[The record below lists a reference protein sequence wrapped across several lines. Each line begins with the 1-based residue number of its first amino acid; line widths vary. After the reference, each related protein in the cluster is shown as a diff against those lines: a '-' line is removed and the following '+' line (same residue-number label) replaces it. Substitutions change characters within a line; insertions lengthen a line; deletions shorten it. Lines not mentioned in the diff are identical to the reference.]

1 MLQSFIS
8 KRDEMENE
16 MQLKFNTYSAMRT
29 QYEAMLAK
37 LQEKTPAFTTL
48 QNATVPIRPSKPK
61 RMIFVLG
68 MCVLAVFGTS
78 LWIIRKSI
86 FAKSGDSK

>member
-1 MLQSFIS
+1 MNKYKIGMIS
-8 KRDEMENE
+8 LGCPKNQVDG
-16 MQLKFNTYSAMRT
+16 
-29 QYEAMLAK
+29 EAMLAK